1 MGLQAWF
8 ERLVPRKSGTAV
20 ESSTFPVEVFWR
32 SVCSLKQPVLLV
44 TGASVLKVLAA
55 TEEAHALLGCSNA
68 AEISNLVHSG
78 LDPHTLSRIQIAVAN
93 PGNIV
98 NDLPIRM
105 QTSDNYV
112 TVNVSV
118 SALPEYPEKNAALLF
133 LKDSKDSLYPAW
145 SSLTRDLLSV
155 MPHPCWVVDA
165 AGSTVFSNA
174 AFGGSPMDVLRARTS
189 ASQSR
194 DLAELEQ
201 LGALRADLKDRPAQ
215 VRNGDS
221 IASHIYDLGVD
232 GRWDV
237 LHFPLTS
244 RDGEGFVGVM
254 ALSLEPREGMRYVI
268 QNGALGKQELQRM
281 LAVKEAERTMLAR
294 EIHDSLGQQF
304 TVLKLAMRRLDKLV
318 LGSNTASAEAV
329 QQFQSVRALVDSLA
343 KAARRIAFEMRE
355 DNVTLQGLAHS
366 IHELVS
372 DLRTRLGIQIQ
383 FELAPGFVEPEQKLA
398 QNMHRSVQELL
409 NNVSKHAKASRCLVR
424 MGLDENTY
432 WLEVQDNGVGMPSHL
447 KTRSMGLRSMKE
459 RADLYGGKVIFTT
472 RPDVEGTLAR
482 MELPERRIPPAGVP
496 AGE

>member
-1 MGLQAWF
+1 
-8 ERLVPRKSGTAV
+8 
-20 ESSTFPVEVFWR
+20 
-32 SVCSLKQPVLLV
+32 VLLV

-55 TEEAHALLGCSNA
+55 TEEAHALLRCRNA
-68 AEISNLVHSG
+68 SEISTLIHSG

-105 QTSDNYV
+105 HTSDTYV
-112 TVNVSV
+112 TVNVTV
-118 SALPEYPEKNAALLF
+118 TALPEYPEKNAALLF
-133 LKDSKDSLYPAW
+133 LKDNKDALFPSW
-145 SSLTRDLLSV
+145 SRITRDLLSAL
-155 MPHPCWVVDA
+155 PHPCWVVDA

-189 ASQSR
+189 PEQGR
-194 DLAELEQ
+194 DQVELDR
-201 LGALRADLKDRPAQ
+201 LTALRDDLKNHPAQ

-221 IASHIYDLGVD
+221 HVSHIYDLGVD
-232 GRWDV
+232 GRWNV

-244 RDGEGFVGVM
+244 RDGDGFVGVM
-254 ALSLEPREGMRYVI
+254 ALSLEPREGTRFVI
-268 QNGALGKQELQRM
+268 QGGTLGKQELQRM

-318 LGSNTASAEAV
+318 LGSNTTAAAEAV
-329 QQFQSVRALVDSLA
+329 QQFQSVRELVDSLA

-366 IHELVS
+366 IHELVA
-372 DLRTRLGIQIQ
+372 DLRIRLGIQIQ
-383 FELAPGFVEPEQKLA
+383 FELAPDFVEPEQKLA

-424 MGLDENTY
+424 MGMDESTY
-432 WLEVQDNGVGMPSHL
+432 WLEVQDNGVGMPSHV
-447 KTRSMGLRSMKE
+447 KTRSMGLRSIKE
-459 RADLYGGKVIFTT
+459 RADLYGGKVVFTT
-472 RPDVEGTLAR
+472 RPEVDGTLVR
-482 MELPERRIPPAGVP
+482 MELPERRMQPAVVS
-496 AGE
+496 AGEK